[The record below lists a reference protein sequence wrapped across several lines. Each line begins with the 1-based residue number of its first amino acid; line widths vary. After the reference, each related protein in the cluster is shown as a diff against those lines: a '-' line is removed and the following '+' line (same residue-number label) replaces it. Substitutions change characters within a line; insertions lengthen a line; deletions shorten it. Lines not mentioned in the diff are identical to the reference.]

1 MLQHRRSE
9 GVVDHQRRA
18 GLVQDV
24 GDGGDVD
31 HLQRRIGRAFEE
43 GGLGVGADRRLPGGE
58 IGSLDQRRGDAET
71 RQQLLDD
78 VKTRAEQRPR
88 GDDMVAGLEL
98 AHQRRGHRRHAAG
111 GGARRLGA
119 LEQRHALL
127 EHRDGRIGEA
137 RIDEA
142 RRVAFEARLRLR
154 HRVVEIAL
162 GEEQRLRGLLELR
175 THRAA
180 VHQTGGGAQRAR
192 IAGLAGAAHGRSFH
206 GRRPRPSKGF
216 RIGARGLRAPIF

>member
-1 MLQHRRSE
+1 MSATAAMSITSS
-9 GVVDHQRRA
+9 V
-18 GLVQDV
+18 GLVGLSRKAV
-24 GDGGDVD
+24 LVLG
-31 HLQRRIGRAFEE
+31 RIAAFHAARS
-43 GGLGVGADRRLPGGE
+43 VP
-58 IGSLDQRRGDAET
+58 STKRRGDAET

-88 GDDMVAGLEL
+88 RDDMVAGLEL

-127 EHRDGRIGEA
+127 EHGDGRIGEA

-142 RRVAFEARLRLR
+142 RRVAFEARLGLR

-192 IAGLAGAAHGRSFH
+192 IAGLAGAVHTRSFH
-206 GRRPRPSKGF
+206 GRRPRPSQGF
-216 RIGARGLRAPIF
+216 GKGARGLRAPIF